1 MLARKI
7 LKVLAQEI
15 NENEKANIIAQLCK
29 DEIYMQETSKNN
41 KPAANRFKFIQKE
54 FSKKGIHPAFRK
66 VHRYERT
73 GALVFTN
80 SYILCTFND
89 EKFPAELIASED
101 EKLSYVDR
109 TIDYCIRDAGDR
121 NRNRICAE
129 VKYSDVKEH
138 LAVLPNKREKENDL
152 IQVGESLFRTV
163 LLEKIFKFYSTNSL
177 VLYTKDKCVA
187 YGYHDNNVYLIV
199 PVIKDDLP

>member
-41 KPAANRFKFIQKE
+41 KPVVNRFKFIQNE
-54 FSKKGIHPAFRK
+54 FSKKGIRPVFRK

-73 GALVFTN
+73 GALVFTD
-80 SYILCTFND
+80 SHILCTFND
-89 EKFPAELIASED
+89 EKFPTELIASED
-101 EKLSYVDR
+101 EKLSVDR
-109 TIDYCIRDAGDR
+109 TIDYIIKDDG
-121 NRNRICAE
+121 NRICAE
-129 VKYSDVKEH
+129 VKYSEVKAH
-138 LAVLPNKREKENDL
+138 LAVLPTKREKENDL
-152 IQVGESLFRTV
+152 IQIGESLFRTV
-163 LLEKIFKFYSTNSL
+163 QLEKIFKFYSTNSL

-199 PVIKDDLP
+199 PVIKRDN

>member
-41 KPAANRFKFIQKE
+41 KPVVNRFKFIQKE
-54 FSKKGIHPAFRK
+54 FSKKGIRPVFRK

-73 GALVFTN
+73 GALVFTD
-80 SYILCTFND
+80 SHILCTFND

-101 EKLSYVDR
+101 EKLSVDR
-109 TIDYCIRDAGDR
+109 TIDYIIKDDG
-121 NRNRICAE
+121 NRICAE
-129 VKYSDVKEH
+129 VKYSEVKAH
-138 LAVLPNKREKENDL
+138 LAVLPTKREKENDL
-152 IQVGESLFRTV
+152 IQIGESLFRTV
-163 LLEKIFKFYSTNSL
+163 QLEKIFKFYSTNSL

-199 PVIKDDLP
+199 PVIKRDN